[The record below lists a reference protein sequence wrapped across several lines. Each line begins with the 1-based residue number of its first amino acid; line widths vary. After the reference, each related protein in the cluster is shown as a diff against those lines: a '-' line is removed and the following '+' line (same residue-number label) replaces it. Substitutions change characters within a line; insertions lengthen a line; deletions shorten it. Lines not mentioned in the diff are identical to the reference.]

1 MVPIHWRVDLPT
13 AKDQTR
19 KFSASSSL
27 VTGPSQNSYK
37 RNKRL
42 IFFIFWVFCY
52 KLTALRAPAMVWP
65 VMAVVGGKMPYT
77 NAWSWLLQLPGF
89 NPFTAATQIFL
100 TKKCMQRPVH
110 RTFPGPVTSLCPQ
123 HCAFWCQSFLVLKDV
138 TLCILTQILP
148 HAKSYRISNFTFC
161 CCLADG
167 AHPHMSAKGLNTKE
181 PRNEPNWGWWGG
193 RGGWVEDKTASDLLH
208 SLTCSPLAERMLL
221 LSELNP
227 SVRTSLR
234 WPFLWMLE
242 VSKHLTLCASTSCTS
257 AISTV
262 LLLRS
267 AATWHGNQQQT
278 HFQKERKKR
287 IRYSMN
293 FIVWITKWKV
303 MTTLTHPPHR

>member
-1 MVPIHWRVDLPT
+1 M
-13 AKDQTR
+13 
-19 KFSASSSL
+19 
-27 VTGPSQNSYK
+27 
-37 RNKRL
+37 
-42 IFFIFWVFCY
+42 
-52 KLTALRAPAMVWP
+52 
-65 VMAVVGGKMPYT
+65 
-77 NAWSWLLQLPGF
+77 
-89 NPFTAATQIFL
+89 
-100 TKKCMQRPVH
+100 H
-110 RTFPGPVTSLCPQ
+110 RTFPGPVTSLRPQ

-193 RGGWVEDKTASDLLH
+193 RVEDKTASDLLH

-293 FIVWITKWKV
+293 LIVWITKWKV
-303 MTTLTHPPHR
+303 MTTPHPPTPPLSTRIRTCHTNWLKQSSTMKHSSNTNLRKYEMECVNCNAFYFLNHVC